1 MFHIHYCK
9 GLIFKLLYI
18 FYINCFS
25 AHKIKSILFV
35 HFDMGAESNYLAH
48 VTFFVRAKQV
58 EYMAITDN
66 PIVKSFQKAEEDVYF
81 DFL

>member
-1 MFHIHYCK
+1 
-9 GLIFKLLYI
+9 
-18 FYINCFS
+18 
-25 AHKIKSILFV
+25 
-35 HFDMGAESNYLAH
+35 MGAESNYLAH